1 MAEIR
6 WYAKCLSH
14 GGETMTK
21 RKPQPQLTPEEERQ
35 ITALWKELQ
44 GADKQFEKADNQFV
58 RAEAHRTQAKEQ
70 RDERGMKFGAAM
82 YECRAKHSAQGRRT
96 DLVSSKKS
104 DTKFKF
110 ETFAQVLKR

>member
-21 RKPQPQLTPEEERQ
+21 TKVKLQPQLTPEEEQQ

-44 GADKQFEKADNQFV
+44 GADKQFAKADTQIKNAKEQ
-58 RAEAHRTQAKEQ
+58 RTQAKEQ
-70 RDERGMKFGAAM
+70 LEERGLKFGEAM

-96 DLVSSKKS
+96 DLVSSKTS
-104 DTKFKF
+104 DT
-110 ETFAQVLKR
+110 